1 MTIREKLDAILA
13 EIDINLA
20 KVKLLREEHKM
31 LIKKKNLYDLG
42 IKYHKAMVKSLD
54 NGMNSPIIVKAE
66 KQILAK
72 KEKDLDSTIEE
83 IQGVNRKLTELN
95 TRRNVLL
102 RERKECEKQ
111 LGSIRNENR
120 MYEAQ
125 MRRIGAKKQKQKQR
139 AEEEES
145 FERLKKLYKETKG
158 A

>member
-20 KVKLLREEHKM
+20 RVKLLREEHKM

-42 IKYHKAMVKSLD
+42 VKYHKAMVKSLD

-83 IQGVNRKLTELN
+83 IQEVNRKLTELN

-102 RERKECEKQ
+102 RERKEYEKQ